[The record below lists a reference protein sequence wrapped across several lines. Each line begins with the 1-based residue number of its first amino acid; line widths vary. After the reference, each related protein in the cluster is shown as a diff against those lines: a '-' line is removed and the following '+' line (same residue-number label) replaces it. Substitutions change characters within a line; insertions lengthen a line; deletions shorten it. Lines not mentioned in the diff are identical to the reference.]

1 MLFKVSSDQ
10 RTTAE
15 IFSFHL
21 PIVVVY
27 DKYHSEMHEAYKSIK
42 CIVSHSLR

>member
-10 RTTAE
+10 RTIAE
-15 IFSFHL
+15 IFLFHL
-21 PIVVVY
+21 PTVVVY

-42 CIVSHSLR
+42 CIDYHSLR